1 MSEPIKNR
9 YEFVILFDVENGNP
23 NGDPD
28 AGNMP
33 RVDPETGLGL
43 VTDVCLKRKIRN
55 YVETVKEDAA
65 GYRIYVKDGVPLN
78 RSDAEAY
85 KALDVD
91 EKTAKEKKKADPEL
105 DRKIRDWMCANF
117 YDIRAFGAVMTTFMK
132 AALNCGQVRGPVQL
146 LCPQRGARYP
156 PGDHHYTGG
165 HHYRGGRGEKGDG
178 DGPQVHRPLWTVPV
192 RGLYLRQSGP
202 QDHRFLRGGP
212 VPAVG
217 GHPQHVR
224 ERSLR
229 RPRQDGSPGPD
240 RLQARQRAG
249 LRPRLEAVRHGK
261 DRPKGPGGRL
271 PRPLLWRLHCLS
283 GRVRAARRHHL
294 YPHGVIDFS
303 EDLLPLS
310 GLQHFAFCRR
320 QWTLIHLEQQWQENL
335 RTVEGGLLH
344 RRAHDGAARE
354 RRSDTL
360 ILRGLQVVSHQLG
373 LSGQCDVVE
382 FHATP
387 KGVPLQGDE
396 GLWQPYP
403 VEYKRG
409 KPKSHQADEL
419 QLCAQAM
426 CLEEM
431 LCCSIPEGALFYG
444 EPRRRTVVFFTPELR
459 ETVRR
464 DSDEMHQLYHRGHT
478 PKAKPSKSCS
488 ACSLKELCLPQLV
501 RRESVQTYLRRA
513 MEESP

>member
-1 MSEPIKNR
+1 MFENDHSAARGKMAVRELIVFKHDSELGCAPAWK
-9 YEFVILFDVENGNP
+9 LFD
-23 NGDPD
+23 
-28 AGNMP
+28 
-33 RVDPETGLGL
+33 
-43 VTDVCLKRKIRN
+43 
-55 YVETVKEDAA
+55 TVKIARKDPADASPA
-65 GYRIYVKDGVPLN
+65 
-78 RSDAEAY
+78 RSFGDY
-85 KALDVD
+85 TVSVD
-91 EKTAKEKKKADPEL
+91 ESA
-105 DRKIRDWMCANF
+105 
-117 YDIRAFGAVMTTFMK
+117 
-132 AALNCGQVRGPVQL
+132 
-146 LCPQRGARYP
+146 
-156 PGDHHYTGG
+156 
-165 HHYRGGRGEKGDG
+165 
-178 DGPQVHRPLWTVPV
+178 
-192 RGLYLRQSGP
+192 
-202 QDHRFLRGGP
+202 
-212 VPAVG
+212 
-217 GHPQHVR
+217 
-224 ERSLR
+224 
-229 RPRQDGSPGPD
+229 
-240 RLQARQRAG
+240 
-249 LRPRLEAVRHGK
+249 
-261 DRPKGPGGRL
+261 
-271 PRPLLWRLHCLS
+271 
-283 GRVRAARRHHL
+283 HHL
-294 YPHGVIDFS
+294 YPHGVIDLS

-320 QWTLIHLEQQWQENL
+320 QWALIHLEQQWQENL

-344 RRAHDGAARE
+344 RRAHDEAARE

-387 KGVPLQGDE
+387 KGVPLQGEE

-444 EPRRRTVVFFTPELR
+444 EPRRRTVVLFTPELR